1 MRDMERRTF
10 QLGHPLLLG
19 FLMCGSAWAQA
30 EGPKTNSGVEILKL
44 KWEKQAR
51 LPRNFDPSVI
61 PTNDTFRSMESR
73 TAAPGSTQAPYGD
86 EARRDAAARSAAL
99 APVDYFPNAPARM
112 PVFYVYSLTIRNSG
126 TKTIQ
131 AVAWDYVFLNASSQT
146 IVGNHHLLTYTT
158 VRASQ
163 TLTLKGTERT
173 RPTTV
178 VSATNVKSKPASTR
192 LLERAIIHC
201 VLYDDGTTW
210 RNPAGESECDLLKKN
225 QPAAAQR
232 RQRSQH

>member
-1 MRDMERRTF
+1 MRDMEQRTF
-10 QLGHPLLLG
+10 QLGQLLLLS
-19 FLMCGSAWAQA
+19 FLICASAWAQP
-30 EGPKTNSGVEILKL
+30 EGAKTNSGVEILKL

-61 PTNDTFRSMESR
+61 PTNDTFRTMESR

-86 EARRDAAARSAAL
+86 DARRDAAARSAAL

-112 PVFYVYSLTIRNSG
+112 PVFYVYSLTIRNNG

-131 AVAWDYVFLNASSQT
+131 AVAWDFVFLNAGSQT
-146 IVGNHHLLTYTT
+146 VVGNHRLLSYAT
-158 VRASQ
+158 VKASQ
-163 TLTLKGTERT
+163 SATLKGTERT
-173 RPTTV
+173 RPITI
-178 VSATNVKSKPASTR
+178 VSATNVKSKTASAR
-192 LLERAIIHC
+192 PLERAIIHC
-201 VLYDDGTTW
+201 VLYGDGTTW
-210 RNPAGESECDLLKKN
+210 RNPAGDSECDLLKKN

>member
-1 MRDMERRTF
+1 MAQRTF
-10 QLGHPLLLG
+10 QLGQLVLLS
-19 FLMCGSAWAQA
+19 FLICGNASAQA
-30 EGPKTNSGVEILKL
+30 ESAKTNSGVEILKL

-61 PTNDTFRSMESR
+61 SDNGVFSTMQAR
-73 TAAPGSTQAPYGD
+73 TAAPGSTQAPYTD
-86 EARRDAAARSAAL
+86 DARRDAAARSAAL

-112 PVFYVYSLTIRNSG
+112 PVFYVYSLTVRNNG
-126 TKTIQ
+126 TRTIQ
-131 AVAWDYVFLNASSQT
+131 AVAWDYVFLNPGSQT
-146 IVGNHHLLTYTT
+146 VVGNHHLLSYTT
-158 VRASQ
+158 VKASQ

-178 VSATNVKSKPASTR
+178 VSATNVKPKTASIK
-192 LLERAIIHC
+192 LLERAIIRC

-210 RNPAGESECDLLKKN
+210 RNPAGDSECDLLKKN

>member
-1 MRDMERRTF
+1 MREMPQRTF
-10 QLGHPLLLG
+10 QLGQLLLLSC
-19 FLMCGSAWAQA
+19 LMCGSGWAQA
-30 EGPKTNSGVEILKL
+30 EGAKTNSGVEILKL

-61 PTNDTFRSMESR
+61 PTNDTFRSMEAR

-86 EARRDAAARSAAL
+86 DARRDAAARSAAL
-99 APVDYFPNAPARM
+99 APVDYFPNTPARM
-112 PVFYVYSLTIRNSG
+112 PVFYVYSLTIRNNGS
-126 TKTIQ
+126 KTIQ

-146 IVGNHHLLTYTT
+146 VVGNHHLLSYMT

-163 TLTLKGTERT
+163 SATLKGTERT
-173 RPTTV
+173 RPTTI
-178 VSATNVKSKPASTR
+178 VSAANVKPNTTSTK

-210 RNPAGESECDLLKKN
+210 RNPAGDSECDLLKKN
-225 QPAAAQR
+225 
-232 RQRSQH
+232 